1 LKNGICPYRHGKHV
15 TTGLMRASPVQG
27 VSANNPT
34 LINTYAPLFRLFC
47 RVIVR
52 QRIVIGITVLPPFVS
67 RLLLVLAVLATPFSS
82 AHAATLEQM
91 AGQMIAIGF
100 QGDEVSDASVKA
112 LRDEIAAGRIG
123 GVMYLKTNV
132 KSLDAVKAMNTAFK
146 AAAPELPPFITLD
159 QEGGAVERLTR
170 DVGFLEIPN
179 AATIA
184 ASNSPQK
191 AEAIYSS
198 MAQDIAGL
206 GFTVNFGPVA
216 DVNVNPNNQ
225 IIAKFGRSFSR
236 DPAVVTQYD
245 QAFINAHHK
254 AGLLTSLK
262 HFPGH
267 GSSTADSH
275 AGFVDITGTWSK
287 AELEPYRGLIANGY
301 ADLVMVGH
309 LYHADYSGT
318 DQKLPASLSPQWITG
333 VLRDELGFKGVV
345 ISDDLEMG
353 AIRKLFDLHDT
364 VIRAVNAGTDVL
376 LFSNTADYHAG
387 LGKEILAI
395 LVGEAGKDP
404 AFAARIEESYNRIV
418 ALKSRIH

>member
-1 LKNGICPYRHGKHV
+1 
-15 TTGLMRASPVQG
+15 M
-27 VSANNPT
+27 
-34 LINTYAPLFRLFC
+34 
-47 RVIVR
+47 
-52 QRIVIGITVLPPFVS
+52 PPFLPK
-67 RLLLVLAVLATPFSS
+67 LLLALVMLVTPLVS

-91 AGQMIAIGF
+91 AGQMIVTGF
-100 QGDEVSDASVKA
+100 QGDDADDASVKA
-112 LRDEIAAGRIG
+112 LRDEIAAGRLG

-132 KSLDAVKAMNTAFK
+132 KSLDAVKAMNLAFK

-159 QEGGAVERLTR
+159 QEGGSVERLTK

-179 AATIA
+179 AITVA
-184 ASNSPQK
+184 ASDSTAK
-191 AEAIYSS
+191 AEAIYTS
-198 MAQDIAGL
+198 MARDIATL

-216 DVNVNPNNQ
+216 DVNVNPDNQ
-225 IIAKFGRSFSR
+225 VIAKFGRSFSA

-245 QAFINAHHK
+245 QAFITAHHK

-275 AGFVDITGTWSK
+275 AGFVDITDTWSP
-287 AELEPYRGLIANGY
+287 AELDPYRGLIAGGY
-301 ADLVMVGH
+301 DDLIMVGH

-353 AIRKLFDLHDT
+353 AIRKLFTLRQT
-364 VIRAVNAGTDVL
+364 VTGAVRAGTDVL

-387 LGKEILAI
+387 LGKEILDI
-395 LVGEAGKDP
+395 LVDEAGKDP

-418 ALKSRIH
+418 ALKSRLH